1 MEVLTV
7 DANKNI
13 PTKGSGD
20 KRLKNYSQVNSFNRL
35 SDRDSETTS
44 SLTAGGD
51 KSFINEDIKDSL
63 Y

>member
-1 MEVLTV
+1 M

-13 PTKGSGD
+13 PTKGSDD

-51 KSFINEDIKDSL
+51 KSVINEDINDSL
-63 Y
+63 YRD